1 MALAVVAL
9 CMLATPALAEP
20 PSARDIDKLIAE
32 LASEDFG
39 AREAAA
45 DELTSIGLPA
55 LAALEIAAAQP
66 GLEQRIRSRRIAGLI
81 REQDL
86 KRRLD
91 AFLSGQD
98 KADDYPLP
106 GWTRFKKSYGDD
118 NQTRALFV
126 EMLRADPNLLGAIEA
141 GPRPAAEAVAQQAA
155 QLQQSLQ
162 FGIQQQLSAGQLAA
176 CLFVA
181 AEADVALSSTAMSLL
196 YSQCQQPPHRDVIVS
211 GGRGGL
217 PRKMLGSIVR
227 RSDDATAYMA
237 MQLSNQLNL
246 PEGIVPALKI
256 LDNKTTVRSS
266 YYTATALVTV
276 ARTKDKAHLPLVESL
291 LKDNKTVSQTQING
305 GALIQLQVRDAALAA
320 AILLSDQELKDYFDF
335 TGKSQPTDPQSIL
348 LNPTLIGFKADDDR
362 AAVFKKWEVYQARRA
377 AEGGG
382 RAANAAPASP

>member
-276 ARTKDKAHLPLVESL
+276 ARTKDKAICPWSSRCSR
-291 LKDNKTVSQTQING
+291 TT
-305 GALIQLQVRDAALAA
+305 
-320 AILLSDQELKDYFDF
+320 
-335 TGKSQPTDPQSIL
+335 
-348 LNPTLIGFKADDDR
+348 
-362 AAVFKKWEVYQARRA
+362 RRFRRRRSTA
-377 AEGGG
+377 G
-382 RAANAAPASP
+382 R